1 MKRKGKSIINKTKS
15 KEILNLKGGLLS
27 MIGMTKEEILKR
39 AQELKVKFVRLQ
51 FTDILGIPKNVEIP
65 VRELGKALEGR
76 IMFDGSSIQG
86 FVRIEESD
94 MFLKPDYSTF
104 TINPWEE
111 EKQVARLICDIYN
124 NSNGSLPFEG
134 CPRNNL
140 KRVLKEVEEMG
151 YSTNF
156 GPEVEFFLFFKDQQ
170 GKATINTYDQ
180 ASYFDLLPVD
190 LGEEARRDMIIAL
203 EKLGFE
209 IEASH
214 HEVAPGQHEID
225 FRYTDA
231 LTAADRVMTLKL
243 TAKTIALKHNL
254 HVTFMPKPIFGIAG
268 SGMHTHISLHK
279 DGRNIFYDPTGK
291 YELSKEALYF
301 IGGLLKHAKGF
312 TAITNP
318 LVNSYKRLTP
328 GYEAPVYI
336 AWSERNRSPLVRI
349 PAIRGESTRAE
360 LRSPDPSCNPY
371 LAFAVILKS
380 GLDGIKNQIDPG
392 EPVRPNIYTMSKE
405 EKKVRGIESL
415 PSNLYEALK
424 ELEKDEVV
432 KSALTEHILKNYIKA
447 KREEWEN
454 YRTRVHQWE
463 LDRYLTIY

>member
-1 MKRKGKSIINKTKS
+1 MEKI
-15 KEILNLKGGLLS
+15 
-27 MIGMTKEEILKR
+27 TKETILEKVK
-39 AQELKVKFVRLQ
+39 ELKVKFIRLR

-65 VRELGKALEGR
+65 TREFKKALEGK

-94 MFLKPDYSTF
+94 MYLKPDYSTF

-111 EKQVARLICDIYN
+111 EKDVARITCDIYN
-124 NSNGSLPFEG
+124 PDGSPFEG

-140 KRVLKEVEEMG
+140 KRVIKETEEMG

-156 GPEVEFFLFFKDQQ
+156 GPEVEFFLFFRDEN
-170 GKATINTYDQ
+170 GKATTKTHDQ
-180 ASYFDLLPVD
+180 GGYFDLLPID
-190 LGEEARRDMIIAL
+190 LGEEARRDMVIAL

-209 IEASH
+209 VEASH

-225 FRYTDA
+225 FKYCDA
-231 LTAADRVMTLKL
+231 LTAADRIMTLKL
-243 TAKTIALKHNL
+243 TSKTIALKHNL
-254 HVTFMPKPIFGIAG
+254 HVTFMPKPIFGING
-268 SGMHTHISLHK
+268 SGMHTHLSLFK
-279 DGRNIFYDPTGK
+279 NGENIFYDPNGK
-291 YELSKEALYF
+291 YRLSQEALYF

-349 PAIRGESTRAE
+349 PAERGVGTRAE
-360 LRSPDPSCNPY
+360 LRNPDPSCNPY
-371 LAFAVILKS
+371 LAFAVILKA
-380 GLDGIKNQIDPG
+380 GIDGIKKQIDPG
-392 EPVRPNIYTMSKE
+392 EPVTQNIYTMSQE
-405 EKKVRGIESL
+405 EKKSLGIENL
-415 PSNLYEALK
+415 PSTLNQALD

-432 KSALTEHILKNYIKA
+432 KSGLTDHILTNYFEA
-447 KREEWEN
+447 KRKEWET
-454 YRTRVHQWE
+454 YRIQVHQWE

>member
-1 MKRKGKSIINKTKS
+1 MEK
-15 KEILNLKGGLLS
+15 
-27 MIGMTKEEILKR
+27 MTKEMILNK
-39 AQELKVKFVRLQ
+39 AKELNIKFIRLR
-51 FTDILGIPKNVEIP
+51 FTDILGMPKNVEIP
-65 VRELGKALEGR
+65 VRELKKALNGE

-111 EKQVARLICDIYN
+111 DKDVARITCDVYN
-124 NSNGSLPFEG
+124 PDGSPFDG

-140 KRVLKEVEEMG
+140 KKVLEEVEEMG

-156 GPEVEFFLFFKDQQ
+156 GPEVEFFLFFRNEE
-170 GKATINTYDQ
+170 GEATTKTHDRGG
-180 ASYFDLLPVD
+180 YFDLLPVD
-190 LGEEARRDMIIAL
+190 LGEEARRDMVIVL

-225 FRYTDA
+225 FRYCDA
-231 LTAADRVMTLKL
+231 LTAADRIMTLKL
-243 TAKTIALKHNL
+243 TGKTIALKHNL
-254 HVTFMPKPIFGIAG
+254 HVTFMPKPVFGING
-268 SGMHTHISLHK
+268 SGMHTHISLFK
-279 DGRNIFYDPTGK
+279 NGKNVFYDPKGK
-291 YELSKEALYF
+291 CELSKEALYF
-301 IGGLLKHAKGF
+301 IGGLLRHAKGF

-336 AWSERNRSPLVRI
+336 AWSERNRSPLIRV
-349 PAIRGESTRAE
+349 PAARGEGARAE

-371 LAFAVILKS
+371 LAFAVILKA
-380 GLDGIKNQIDPG
+380 GIDGIKNQINPG
-392 EPVRPNIYTMSKE
+392 EPVSQNIYTMSKE
-405 EKKVRGIESL
+405 EKKSLGIESL
-415 PSNLYEALK
+415 PSTLEEALL
-424 ELEKDEVV
+424 ELDKDEVV
-432 KSALTEHILKNYIKA
+432 KSALTNHILKNYIEA
-447 KREEWEN
+447 KRKEWED
-454 YRTRVHQWE
+454 YRIQVHQWE

>member
-1 MKRKGKSIINKTKS
+1 MKKITK
-15 KEILNLKGGLLS
+15 EMILNRA
-27 MIGMTKEEILKR
+27 KELNI
-39 AQELKVKFVRLQ
+39 KFIRLR
-51 FTDILGIPKNVEIP
+51 FTDILGMPKNVEIP
-65 VRELGKALEGR
+65 VRELEKALNGE

-94 MFLKPDYSTF
+94 MYLKPDYSTF
-104 TINPWEE
+104 TVNPWEE
-111 EKQVARLICDIYN
+111 EKDVARIICDVYN
-124 NSNGSLPFEG
+124 PDGSPFNG

-151 YSTNF
+151 YSTNL
-156 GPEVEFFLFFKDQQ
+156 GPEVEFFLFFRDQE
-170 GKATINTYDQ
+170 GEATTKTHDRGG
-180 ASYFDLLPVD
+180 YFDLLPVD
-190 LGEEARRDMIIAL
+190 LGEEARRDMVIAL

-225 FRYTDA
+225 FRYCDA
-231 LTAADRVMTLKL
+231 LTAADRIMTLKL
-243 TAKTIALKHNL
+243 TGKTIALKHNL
-254 HVTFMPKPIFGIAG
+254 HVTFMPKPIFGING
-268 SGMHTHISLHK
+268 SGMHTHISLFK
-279 DGRNIFYDPTGK
+279 NGDNIFYDSNDK
-291 YELSKEALYF
+291 YQLSKEALYF

-336 AWSERNRSPLVRI
+336 AWSERNRSPLVRV
-349 PAIRGESTRAE
+349 PAARGVGTRAE

-371 LAFAVILKS
+371 LAFAVMIKA
-380 GLDGIKNQIDPG
+380 GIDGIKNKIDPG
-392 EPVRPNIYTMSKE
+392 EPVSQNIYTMSKE
-405 EKKVRGIESL
+405 EKKSLRIESL
-415 PSNLYEALK
+415 PSTLNEALL
-424 ELEKDEVV
+424 ELDKDEVI
-432 KSALTEHILKNYIKA
+432 KSALTGHILENYIGA

-454 YRTRVHQWE
+454 YRIQVHQWE

>member
-1 MKRKGKSIINKTKS
+1 MEKI
-15 KEILNLKGGLLS
+15 
-27 MIGMTKEEILKR
+27 TKETILEKVK
-39 AQELKVKFVRLQ
+39 ELKVKFIRLR

-65 VRELGKALEGR
+65 TREFKKALEGKK
-76 IMFDGSSIQG
+76 MFDGSSIQG

-94 MFLKPDYSTF
+94 MYLKPDYSTF

-111 EKQVARLICDIYN
+111 EKEVARITCDIYN
-124 NSNGSLPFEG
+124 PDGSPFEG

-140 KRVLKEVEEMG
+140 KRVIEEVKEMG

-156 GPEVEFFLFFKDQQ
+156 GPEVEFFLFFRDEN
-170 GKATINTYDQ
+170 GKATTKTHDQ
-180 ASYFDLLPVD
+180 GGYFDLLPID
-190 LGEEARRDMIIAL
+190 LGEEARRDMVIAL

-209 IEASH
+209 VEASH

-225 FRYTDA
+225 FKYCDA
-231 LTAADRVMTLKL
+231 LTAADRIMTLKL
-243 TAKTIALKHNL
+243 TSKTIALKHNL
-254 HVTFMPKPIFGIAG
+254 HVTFMPKPIFGING
-268 SGMHTHISLHK
+268 SGMHTHLSLFK
-279 DGRNIFYDPTGK
+279 NGENIFYDPNGK
-291 YELSKEALYF
+291 YRLSQEALYF

-349 PAIRGESTRAE
+349 PAERGVGTRAE
-360 LRSPDPSCNPY
+360 LRNPDPSCNPY
-371 LAFAVILKS
+371 LAFAVILKA
-380 GLDGIKNQIDPG
+380 GIDGIKKQIDPG
-392 EPVRPNIYTMSKE
+392 EPVTQNIYTMSQE
-405 EKKVRGIESL
+405 EKKSLGIENL
-415 PSNLYEALK
+415 PSTLNQALD

-432 KSALTEHILKNYIKA
+432 KSGLTDHLLTNYFEA
-447 KREEWEN
+447 KRKEWET
-454 YRTRVHQWE
+454 YRIQVHQWE

>member
-1 MKRKGKSIINKTKS
+1 MEK
-15 KEILNLKGGLLS
+15 
-27 MIGMTKEEILKR
+27 MTKEMILNK
-39 AQELKVKFVRLQ
+39 AKELNIKFIRLR
-51 FTDILGIPKNVEIP
+51 FTDILGMPKNVEIP
-65 VRELGKALEGR
+65 VRELKKALNGE

-111 EKQVARLICDIYN
+111 DKDVARITCDVYN
-124 NSNGSLPFEG
+124 PDGSPFDG

-140 KRVLKEVEEMG
+140 KKVLEEVEEMG

-156 GPEVEFFLFFKDQQ
+156 GPEVEFFLFFRNEE
-170 GKATINTYDQ
+170 GEATTKTHDRGG
-180 ASYFDLLPVD
+180 YFDLLPVD
-190 LGEEARRDMIIAL
+190 LGEEARRDMVIVL

-225 FRYTDA
+225 FRYCDA
-231 LTAADRVMTLKL
+231 LTAADRIMTLKL
-243 TAKTIALKHNL
+243 TGKTIALKHNL
-254 HVTFMPKPIFGIAG
+254 HVTFMPKPVFGING
-268 SGMHTHISLHK
+268 SGMHTHISLFK
-279 DGRNIFYDPTGK
+279 NGKNVFYDPKGK
-291 YELSKEALYF
+291 CELSKEALYF
-301 IGGLLKHAKGF
+301 IGGLLRHAKGF

-336 AWSERNRSPLVRI
+336 AWSERNRSPLIRV
-349 PAIRGESTRAE
+349 PAARGEGARAE

-371 LAFAVILKS
+371 LAFAVILKA
-380 GLDGIKNQIDPG
+380 GIDGIKNQINPG
-392 EPVRPNIYTMSKE
+392 EPVSQNIYTMSKE
-405 EKKVRGIESL
+405 KKKSLGIESL
-415 PSNLYEALK
+415 PSTLKEALS
-424 ELEKDEVV
+424 ELNKDEVV
-432 KSALTEHILKNYIKA
+432 KSALTDHILENYIEA
-447 KREEWEN
+447 KSEEWED
-454 YRTRVHQWE
+454 YRIRVHQWE

>member
-1 MKRKGKSIINKTKS
+1 MKKITK
-15 KEILNLKGGLLS
+15 EMILNKA
-27 MIGMTKEEILKR
+27 KELNI
-39 AQELKVKFVRLQ
+39 KFIRLR
-51 FTDILGIPKNVEIP
+51 FTDILGMPKNVEIP
-65 VRELGKALEGR
+65 VRELEKALNGE

-104 TINPWEE
+104 TVNPWEE
-111 EKQVARLICDIYN
+111 EKDVARITCDVYN
-124 NSNGSLPFEG
+124 PDGSPFEG

-140 KRVLKEVEEMG
+140 KKVLKEIDEMG
-151 YSTNF
+151 YSTNL
-156 GPEVEFFLFFKDQQ
+156 GPEVEFFLFFRDQE
-170 GKATINTYDQ
+170 GEATTKTHDRGG
-180 ASYFDLLPVD
+180 YFDLLPVD
-190 LGEEARRDMIIAL
+190 LGEEARRDMVIAL

-225 FRYTDA
+225 FKYCNA
-231 LTAADRVMTLKL
+231 LISADRIMTLKL
-243 TAKTIALKHNL
+243 TGKTIAQKHNL
-254 HVTFMPKPIFGIAG
+254 HVTFMPKPIFGICG
-268 SGMHTHISLHK
+268 SGMHTHISLFK
-279 DGRNIFYDPTGK
+279 NGENIFYNPNGK
-291 YELSKEALYF
+291 YQLSKDALYF

-336 AWSERNRSPLVRI
+336 AWSERNRSPLVRV
-349 PAIRGESTRAE
+349 PAARGVGTRAE

-371 LAFAVILKS
+371 LAFAVVLKA
-380 GLDGIKNQIDPG
+380 GIDGIKNQIDPG
-392 EPVRPNIYTMSKE
+392 EPVSQNIYTMNKE
-405 EKKVRGIESL
+405 EKKSLGIESL
-415 PSNLYEALK
+415 PSTLNEALL
-424 ELEKDEVV
+424 ELDKDEVV
-432 KSALTEHILKNYIKA
+432 KSALTSHILENYVEA

-454 YRTRVHQWE
+454 YRIQVHQWE

>member
-1 MKRKGKSIINKTKS
+1 M
-15 KEILNLKGGLLS
+15 ILNKA
-27 MIGMTKEEILKR
+27 KELNI
-39 AQELKVKFVRLQ
+39 KFIRLR
-51 FTDILGIPKNVEIP
+51 FTDILGMPKNVEIP
-65 VRELGKALEGR
+65 VRELGKALNGE

-94 MFLKPDYSTF
+94 MYLKPDYSTF
-104 TINPWEE
+104 TVNPWEE
-111 EKQVARLICDIYN
+111 EKDVARIICNVYN
-124 NSNGSLPFEG
+124 PNGSPFNG

-151 YSTNF
+151 YSTNL
-156 GPEVEFFLFFKDQQ
+156 GPEVEFFLFFRDQE
-170 GKATINTYDQ
+170 GEATTKTHDRGG
-180 ASYFDLLPVD
+180 YFDLLPVD
-190 LGEEARRDMIIAL
+190 LGEEARRDMVIAL

-225 FRYTDA
+225 FRYCDA
-231 LTAADRVMTLKL
+231 LTAADRIMTLKL
-243 TAKTIALKHNL
+243 TGKTIALKHNL
-254 HVTFMPKPIFGIAG
+254 HVTFMPKPIFGING
-268 SGMHTHISLHK
+268 SGMHTHLSLFK
-279 DGRNIFYDPTGK
+279 DGKNVFYNPDGK

-336 AWSERNRSPLVRI
+336 AWSERNRSPLIRV
-349 PAIRGESTRAE
+349 PAARGEGARAE

-371 LAFAVILKS
+371 LAFAVMIKA
-380 GLDGIKNQIDPG
+380 GIDGIKNNIDPG
-392 EPVRPNIYTMSKE
+392 EPVSQNIYTMSKE
-405 EKKVRGIESL
+405 EKESLGIENL
-415 PSNLYEALK
+415 PSTLNEALL
-424 ELEKDEVV
+424 ELDKDEVV
-432 KSALTEHILKNYIKA
+432 KSALTDHILRNYIEA

-454 YRTRVHQWE
+454 YRIRVHQWE
-463 LDRYLTIY
+463 LDKYLTIY